1 MRWKKA
7 ARKAVLEDYK
17 EHLAMAR
24 SERQMELRHQ
34 MYLKRTFFIN
44 LFVFDYYSIKFV
56 YLNYLFRMI
65 DCYEI
70 KKVILA
76 SLEQQKQLKADL
88 ELMQLSYEKLLI
100 KNRIEENR
108 ARDEK

>member
-1 MRWKKA
+1 
-7 ARKAVLEDYK
+7 
-17 EHLAMAR
+17 
-24 SERQMELRHQ
+24 
-34 MYLKRTFFIN
+34 
-44 LFVFDYYSIKFV
+44 
-56 YLNYLFRMI
+56 MI